1 MASKKSKGILGQTA
15 IEQLIEKSQKSR
27 KKPLNRS
34 EIKELIAKVE
44 SSCHRF
50 DKIESGKLSV
60 KDLYNVVKLQN
71 KIECS
76 REDIEELAEE
86 LGIDKQGNVSIKVIL
101 KEYVGRKSPNL
112 YT

>member
-1 MASKKSKGILGQTA
+1 M
-15 IEQLIEKSQKSR
+15 
-27 KKPLNRS
+27 NRT

-76 REDIEELAEE
+76 KDDIEELAEE
-86 LGIDKQGNVSIKVIL
+86 LGKDRHGNVSIKVNYNFI
-101 KEYVGRKSPNL
+101 KEEYAKRSPNL
-112 YT
+112 DVVIWF